1 MSNYFRDIASQY
13 YSLHTEETV
22 LILFYI
28 ADMFQMLAFFRVAGT
43 TDIPGGFAL
52 NFQLPLKSLNEK
64 SRSHY

>member
-13 YSLHTEETV
+13 YFLHIEEIV
-22 LILFYI
+22 LILFCI
-28 ADMFQMLAFFRVAGT
+28 ADMYHMLAFSRVAGT

-52 NFQLPLKSLNEK
+52 DYQLPLKRLNEK

>member
-13 YSLHTEETV
+13 YFLHIEGIV

-28 ADMFQMLAFFRVAGT
+28 ADMYHMLAFSRVAGT

-52 NFQLPLKSLNEK
+52 DYQLPLKRLNEK

>member
-28 ADMFQMLAFFRVAGT
+28 ADMFHMLAFFRVAGT

-52 NFQLPLKSLNEK
+52 NFQLPLKRLNEK

>member
-13 YSLHTEETV
+13 YSLHIEEIV

-28 ADMFQMLAFFRVAGT
+28 ADMYHMLAFSRVAGT
-43 TDIPGGFAL
+43 TDIPGGFFL
-52 NFQLPLKSLNEK
+52 NFQLSLKRLNEK

>member
-13 YSLHTEETV
+13 YSLHIEETV

-28 ADMFQMLAFFRVAGT
+28 ADMYQMLAFFRVAGT

-52 NFQLPLKSLNEK
+52 DYQLPLKRLNEK
-64 SRSHY
+64 S